1 MKLETFFNK
10 IVKQLSFCENLQE
23 VIEKYSETTLNKET
37 SDFLDMLINYFN
49 SKSFYMVD
57 IPYKDI
63 AEKFKIDNI
72 DETRKFVLKQLTIIN
87 DISCFLDYNKRNYFR
102 FRIIA
107 YFSLIDDENI
117 CIDFSEI
124 VYKYLKTKKSSKE
137 L

>member
-72 DETRKFVLKQLTIIN
+72 DETRKFVLK
-87 DISCFLDYNKRNYFR
+87 
-102 FRIIA
+102 
-107 YFSLIDDENI
+107 
-117 CIDFSEI
+117 
-124 VYKYLKTKKSSKE
+124 
-137 L
+137 

>member
-37 SDFLDMLINYFN
+37 SYFLNMLINYFN

-87 DISCFLDYNKRNYFR
+87 DISCFLDYNKRNYFG